1 MSRLLHL
8 FEAYGIEMEY
18 MIVNRDTL
26 DVMPITDKVIEGL
39 AGRITND
46 FSLGRIDVSNELVL
60 HVIEFKCNGP
70 QKDLVRMQKDFQ
82 EQIIFMNGHLEKW
95 NACLLPTAMHPWMN
109 PDLETK
115 LWPHGNNEIYAS
127 YNRIFDCRGHG
138 WSNLQSVHINL
149 PFADD
154 AEFGRLHA
162 AVRIALPLLPALAA
176 SSPIVEGKVTGV
188 LDRRLGFYMD
198 NQRRIPSIIGTV
210 IPERVFTE
218 ADYNKEILEKIYKD
232 IAPSD
237 PDEILRE
244 EWLNSRGAIARFER
258 HAIEIRVLDIQEAPL
273 ADFAIIALVVSLV
286 KSLVD
291 EKWMSYA
298 EQKKADENELRVIF
312 KEASEQGMGFS
323 IHNAFLLK
331 VFGESKPISMRALWT
346 KILANLSEQ
355 QYEIKDFKEPAERLI
370 NMGNLSTRILKNLG
384 EKPSREAIKAEYK
397 KLAQNLNSGQFYA

>member
-18 MIVNRDTL
+18 MIVNRDSL
-26 DVMPITDKVIEGL
+26 DVMPICDQVIESL
-39 AGRITND
+39 AGEISND
-46 FSLGRIDVSNELVL
+46 FSLGRIDISNELVL

-70 QKDLVRMQKDFQ
+70 QKDLVLMQKDFQ
-82 EQIIFMNGHLEKW
+82 EQITAINGVLEKW

-162 AVRIALPLLPALAA
+162 AVRIVLPLLPALAA
-176 SSPIVEGKVTGV
+176 SSPLVEGKITGAQ
-188 LDRRLGFYMD
+188 DSRLGFYMA
-198 NQRRIPSIIGTV
+198 NQRRIPSIIGSV

-218 ADYNKEILEKIYKD
+218 ADYNKEILDKIYKD

-258 HAIEIRVLDIQEAPL
+258 HAIEIRVLDIQEAPIV
-273 ADFAIIALVVSLV
+273 DFAIIALVVSLV

-291 EKWMSYA
+291 ERWIAYA
-298 EQKKADENELRVIF
+298 EQKKADEDELRVIF
-312 KEASEQGMGFS
+312 KEASEQGLDFS
-323 IHNAFLLK
+323 IHNAFVLNA
-331 VFGESKPISMRALWT
+331 FGESRPITMRNLWG
-346 KILANLSEQ
+346 KILNELVARD
-355 QYEIKDFKEPAERLI
+355 YEIKDFKTVAERLLAK
-370 NMGNLSTRILKNLG
+370 GNLSTRILNNLG
-384 EKPSREAIKAEYK
+384 EKPNHEAIRSEYK
-397 KLAQNLNSGQFYA
+397 KLAQSLMSGQFYA